1 MMTGRTSHT
10 HKIRIR
16 EILGKMRRQVQ
27 KQSHLFCIFLLAWF
41 FICFF
46 AVNAQSQKNFLWRAQ
61 TRSSTVYILGS
72 IHLLKQD
79 VYPLDRTIEN
89 AFEKSDFLAVE
100 ADVSDISRIDMG
112 GLLGKAL
119 YQGSD
124 ALEDHVSRDTYGIV
138 QKEVERLGL
147 PIEFVNKQKPWLLA
161 LTLPSMELMNAG
173 YDPNLGIDKYF
184 LTKAQGSKKI
194 LELESVDY
202 QIDLLAGL
210 SDNEQ
215 ELLLLYELK
224 DLEALTQEVDKL
236 VGAWKSGNARTVES
250 FMTKSIA
257 DERKFYPIYEKL
269 IIVRNRNM
277 VSKIER
283 YLQLKGI
290 YFVVIGAGHLISN
303 KGIIQL
309 LKDRGYSVEQL

>member
-1 MMTGRTSHT
+1 
-10 HKIRIR
+10 
-16 EILGKMRRQVQ
+16 
-27 KQSHLFCIFLLAWF
+27 
-41 FICFF
+41 
-46 AVNAQSQKNFLWRAQ
+46 
-61 TRSSTVYILGS
+61 
-72 IHLLKQD
+72 
-79 VYPLDRTIEN
+79 VYPLNRAIED

-100 ADVSDISRIDMG
+100 ADVSDIGRIDMG

-119 YQGSD
+119 YQEND

-147 PIEFVNKQKPWLLA
+147 PVELVNKQKPWFLA

-173 YDPNLGIDKYF
+173 YDPNFGIDKYF

-194 LELESVDY
+194 LELESVNY

-210 SDNEQ
+210 PDNEQ
-215 ELLLLYELK
+215 ELLLLYEFK
-224 DLEALTQEVDKL
+224 DLEALTREVDKL
-236 VGAWKSGNARTVES
+236 VGAWKSGNVRAMET
-250 FMTKSIA
+250 FMTKPIA

-277 VSKIER
+277 ASKIEN
-283 YLQLKGI
+283 YLQSSGT

>member
-10 HKIRIR
+10 RKMRVKGIS
-16 EILGKMRRQVQ
+16 MRRQVQ
-27 KQSHLFCIFLLAWF
+27 KQPHLFCIFFLTWF

-46 AVNAQSQKNFLWRAQ
+46 TANAQSQKNFLWCAQ

-79 VYPLDRTIEN
+79 VYPLNRAIED

-100 ADVSDISRIDMG
+100 ADVSDIGRIDMG

-119 YQGSD
+119 YQEND

-147 PIEFVNKQKPWLLA
+147 PVELVNKQKPWFLA
-161 LTLPSMELMNAG
+161 LTLPSMELMNAV
-173 YDPNLGIDKYF
+173 YDPNFGIDKYF

-194 LELESVDY
+194 LELESVNY

-210 SDNEQ
+210 PDNEQ
-215 ELLLLYELK
+215 ELLLLYEFK
-224 DLEALTQEVDKL
+224 DLEALTREVDKL
-236 VGAWKSGNARTVES
+236 VGAWKSGNVRAMET
-250 FMTKSIA
+250 FMTKPIA

-277 VSKIER
+277 ASKIEN
-283 YLQLKGI
+283 YLQSSGT